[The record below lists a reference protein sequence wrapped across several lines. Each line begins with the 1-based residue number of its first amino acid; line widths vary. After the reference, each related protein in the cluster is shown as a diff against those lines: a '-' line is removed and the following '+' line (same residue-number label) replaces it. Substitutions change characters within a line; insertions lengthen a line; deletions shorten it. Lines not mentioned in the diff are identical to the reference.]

1 MQMTVTTNSAMDAI
15 GICKDWN
22 SINWGACL
30 LEVKKL
36 QLRIARWE
44 KLGNHRKVKA
54 LQWLLTHSFSAKCL
68 AVKRVSQNK
77 GHRTAGVDG
86 FLLNSP
92 ADKWKMVHSLK
103 RRGYKALP
111 LKRVYILKS
120 DGKSSRPLGIPCMKD
135 RAMQALHTMALLPI
149 SEVRADWD
157 SYGFRP
163 ERGTAD
169 AIESLFCALAKKNSS
184 TWILEGDIKSCF
196 DLISH
201 QWILEN
207 IPMDKKVL
215 SQWLQSGFM
224 EKGKLFPTTHGTPQ
238 GGLAS
243 PTLANMVL
251 DGIEDLLGRKFGS
264 SKLNGNNNYKQRK
277 NPILFVRYADD
288 FVVIGRTKEVLE
300 NEVKPMIQSFLEER
314 GLELSLTKTHTTSIY
329 DGFDFLGQN
338 IRKYKMR
345 NGEQKLLIK
354 PSKTSIKTF
363 LANIRKIIRSAKSMS
378 QRELIQILNPKIRGW
393 TYYHRHVVSSEIFS
407 AIDKEIWKAL
417 WRWCVRRHP
426 KKGKRWIKSKYFHR
440 AEQRDWIFRSI
451 VKEQGVT
458 VIETISSSSSVSII
472 RHIKIRRQ
480 AIPFD
485 STYEMYFQQR
495 TSEKWK
501 NNKSGRVK
509 VMALWKRQKGICP
522 ICLEKVT
529 KLSNWV
535 VYWHKNKLEGGSDN
549 INNLSLLHPSCSRA
563 KSPKFVVPH
572 RLSQ

>member
-1 MQMTVTTNSAMDAI
+1 MTVNTNSATDAI
-15 GICKDWN
+15 GTCKDWN
-22 SINWGACL
+22 SINWKACL

-77 GHRTAGVDG
+77 GHRTAGIDG
-86 FLLNSP
+86 VLLSS
-92 ADKWKMVHSLK
+92 AKDKWNMVHSLK

-120 DGKSSRPLGIPCMKD
+120 DGKSRRPLGLPCMKD

-149 SEVRADWD
+149 SEIKADWN

-169 AIESLFCALAKKNSS
+169 AIEQLFTSLATKRASQ
-184 TWILEGDIKSCF
+184 WVLEGDIKSCF

-201 QWILEN
+201 QWIIEN

-215 SQWLQSGFM
+215 LQWLKSGFM
-224 EKGKLFPTTHGTPQ
+224 ERGKLFPTNLGTPQ

-264 SKLNGNNNYKQRK
+264 FKLDGTYSKQRK

-300 NEVKPMIQSFLEER
+300 DEVKPMIQSFLKQR
-314 GLELSLTKTHTTSIY
+314 GLELSLTKTNITHIY
-329 DGFDFLGQN
+329 NGFDFLGQN
-338 IRKYKMR
+338 IRKYRMR
-345 NGEQKLLIK
+345 NGNEKLLIK
-354 PSKTSIKTF
+354 PSKANIETF
-363 LANIRKIIRSAKSMS
+363 LTNIRKITRWARSMS
-378 QRELIQILNPKIRGW
+378 QTELIRILNPKIRGW
-393 TYYHRHVVSSEIFS
+393 AYYHRHVVSSEIFS
-407 AIDKEIWKAL
+407 QVDKEIWRAL
-417 WRWCVRRHP
+417 WSWCIRRHP
-426 KKGKRWIKSKYFHR
+426 NKGKKWIKSKYFHR
-440 AEQRDWIFRSI
+440 IEQRDWIFRSI
-451 VKEQGVT
+451 TKEHGTIVT
-458 VIETISSSSSVSII
+458 DTLCSARSILII
-472 RHIKIRRQ
+472 RHIKIKQQ
-480 AIPFD
+480 ATPFD
-485 STYEMYFQQR
+485 PSYEKYFQER
-495 TSEKWK
+495 TSQKWR
-501 NNKSGRVK
+501 NNKSGKLK
-509 VMALWKRQKGICP
+509 VMALWKHQNGICP
-522 ICLEKVT
+522 VCLEKVT

-535 VYWHKNKLEGGSDN
+535 VYWHKNKLEGGSDSLD
-549 INNLSLLHPSCSRA
+549 NLSLLHPKCARGNE
-563 KSPKFVVPH
+563 PKFVIPY
-572 RLSQ
+572 RLNQ